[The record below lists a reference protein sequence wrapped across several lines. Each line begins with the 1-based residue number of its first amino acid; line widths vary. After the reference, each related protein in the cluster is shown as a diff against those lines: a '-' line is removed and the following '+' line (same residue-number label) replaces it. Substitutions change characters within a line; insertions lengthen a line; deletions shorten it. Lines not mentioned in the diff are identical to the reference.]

1 MSRATNDPIITDI
14 NNRIS
19 QITDGVT
26 AIKTDRVVKFFRYG
40 IETDEI
46 AHTIKTIPI
55 ELLVSATY

>member
-26 AIKTDRVVKFFRYG
+26 TIKTDREVKFFRYG
-40 IETDEI
+40 IEIDEVTH
-46 AHTIKTIPI
+46 AIKTI
-55 ELLVSATY
+55 EHLN